1 MPTHPNAHNQA
12 AQTVARWQAQPDR
25 GPTAVLG
32 ARMLA
37 GEWVG
42 SADAVAL
49 GAAQTVAN
57 QVRTTLKAAGYKL
70 ESQSAGPAG
79 RKAYRV
85 KAARKAPTR
94 RHVAAEAE
102 GTTYPAL
109 GAHLTVRALALDE
122 GGNLVVHLSNGTG
135 AAWAAHLTGHVEQ

>member
-1 MPTHPNAHNQA
+1 MPKQPNTQA

-42 SADAVAL
+42 SADAIAL
-49 GAAQTVAN
+49 GSSGTVAN

-85 KAARKAPTR
+85 KPGGPAKQQR
-94 RHVAAEAE
+94 RPVATEAE

-135 AAWAAHLTGHVEQ
+135 AAWAARLTGHVEQ